1 MAGAEI
7 RTISGQIRWLRDT
20 QVILDSGLAAI
31 YGVTT
36 KQLNQQVKRN
46 LGRFPSDFMFR
57 LDQSE
62 WEAMRSQ
69 IVTTSKSRRR
79 LDNPPL
85 AFTEHGCL
93 MVANVLRVP
102 RAIEISV
109 LVVRA
114 FVQMRSGFDG
124 QATLAARVEKLGR
137 ELEKQGRAL
146 TTHEVAILKLLAEI
160 RRLAK
165 FPEKS
170 GRPIGFT
177 ADLDDRK

>member
-79 LDNPPL
+79 LDNPGSACIRPD
-85 AFTEHGCL
+85 AE
-93 MVANVLRVP
+93 RV
-102 RAIEISV
+102 
-109 LVVRA
+109 
-114 FVQMRSGFDG
+114 
-124 QATLAARVEKLGR
+124 
-137 ELEKQGRAL
+137 
-146 TTHEVAILKLLAEI
+146 
-160 RRLAK
+160 
-165 FPEKS
+165 
-170 GRPIGFT
+170 
-177 ADLDDRK
+177 